1 MSNYMDRTYLVHP
14 SQGIDSQNMI
24 GALLSRINYL
34 EKVTIG
40 DLKARVK
47 ELEAELEDAKPKLAI
62 NDGVLNK

>member
-1 MSNYMDRTYLVHP
+1 
-14 SQGIDSQNMI
+14 MI

-47 ELEAELEDAKPKLAI
+47 ELEAELEDAKPKMIKELR
-62 NDGVLNK
+62 K

>member
-1 MSNYMDRTYLVHP
+1 MDRTYLVHP